1 MMEADCKGG
10 LSQGFFVFCFF
21 FDEKV
26 LSLKPG

>member
-10 LSQGFFVFCFF
+10 LSQGFFFFF